1 MGKAVSEAA
10 LSAGLHLIP
19 VSFSSSED
27 IVQTIQVGGKDIQVH
42 GPSERE
48 SILSSI
54 FDDYPDLIVVDYT
67 VPAAVN
73 GKKFISWILLSGAGK
88 RIPNGILGNL
98 RIRGKTRYKRVRVRY
113 DEKVS
118 FKFN

>member
-10 LSAGLHLIP
+10 VSAGLHLIP
-19 VSFSSSED
+19 VSFSSAED

-73 GKKFISWILLSGAGK
+73 GKKFISWIFLSGA
-88 RIPNGILGNL
+88 R
-98 RIRGKTRYKRVRVRY
+98 
-113 DEKVS
+113 EKS
-118 FKFN
+118 TKWHFRNSTSSCKN